1 LKYWLFNDVFYYKFV
16 NMSKSIDTIFLL
28 GYMGAGKTV
37 IGRSLSKKLG
47 FKFYDLDNYIEQI
60 EGKKVSDIFNEK
72 NEVYFRKIENKY
84 LHELSLKNEK
94 KIISTGGGTPCFKNN
109 LEIIQTSSNS
119 ISVYLKAD
127 IETLVKRLLHSIEKR
142 PIISHLK
149 KEDELKEFI
158 TKHLFERSFYYEK
171 SDIKIKTDDI
181 ELKDIV
187 KLIGELI

>member
-1 LKYWLFNDVFYYKFV
+1 
-16 NMSKSIDTIFLL
+16 MSKSIDTIFLL

-109 LEIIQTSSNS
+109 LEIIQKSSNS
-119 ISVYLKAD
+119 ISVYLKAN

-142 PIISHLK
+142 PIISHLN

-171 SDIKIKTDDI
+171 SDVKIKTDDI

>member
-1 LKYWLFNDVFYYKFV
+1 
-16 NMSKSIDTIFLL
+16 MSKSIDTIFLL

-84 LHELSLKNEK
+84 LQELLLKKEK

-119 ISVYLKAD
+119 ISVYLKAN

-142 PIISHLK
+142 PLISHLK

-171 SDIKIKTDDI
+171 SDVKIKTDDI

>member
-1 LKYWLFNDVFYYKFV
+1 
-16 NMSKSIDTIFLL
+16 MSKSIDTIFLL

-84 LHELSLKNEK
+84 LQELLLKKEK

-119 ISVYLKAD
+119 ISIYLKAN
-127 IETLVKRLLHSIEKR
+127 IETLVKRLLHSIERR

-171 SDIKIKTDDI
+171 SDVKIKTDDI

>member
-1 LKYWLFNDVFYYKFV
+1 
-16 NMSKSIDTIFLL
+16 MSKSIDTIFLL
-28 GYMGAGKTV
+28 GYMGAGKTL

-84 LHELSLKNEK
+84 LQELSLKKEK

-119 ISVYLKAD
+119 ISVYLKAN

-171 SDIKIKTDDI
+171 SDVKIKTDDI

>member
-1 LKYWLFNDVFYYKFV
+1 
-16 NMSKSIDTIFLL
+16 MSKSINTIFLL

-47 FKFYDLDNYIEQI
+47 FKFYDLDDYIEQI
-60 EGKKVSDIFNEK
+60 EGKKVSEIFNEK

-94 KIISTGGGTPCFKNN
+94 KIISTGGGTPCYKNN
-109 LEIIQTSSNS
+109 LKIIQNTSNS
-119 ISVYLKAD
+119 ISIYLKAN
-127 IETLVKRLLHSIEKR
+127 IETLVKRLFNSIDNR
-142 PIISHLK
+142 PVISHL
-149 KEDELKEFI
+149 EDKSELKEFI

-171 SDIKIKTDDI
+171 SDVKIKTDDI

-187 KLIGELI
+187 KLIKELI

>member
-1 LKYWLFNDVFYYKFV
+1 
-16 NMSKSIDTIFLL
+16 MSKSIDTIFLL

-60 EGKKVSDIFNEK
+60 EDKKVSDIFNEK

-84 LHELSLKNEK
+84 LQELSLKKEK

-119 ISVYLKAD
+119 ISVYLKAN
-127 IETLVKRLLHSIEKR
+127 IETLVKRLLHSIERR

-171 SDIKIKTDDI
+171 SDVKIKTDDI

>member
-1 LKYWLFNDVFYYKFV
+1 
-16 NMSKSIDTIFLL
+16 MSKSIDTIFLL
-28 GYMGAGKTV
+28 GYMGAGKTL

-119 ISVYLKAD
+119 ISIYLKAN
-127 IETLVKRLLHSIEKR
+127 IETLVKRLLYSIDKR

-171 SDIKIKTDDI
+171 SDVKIKTDDI

>member
-1 LKYWLFNDVFYYKFV
+1 
-16 NMSKSIDTIFLL
+16 MSKSIDTIFLL

-60 EGKKVSDIFNEK
+60 EGKKVSEIFNEK
-72 NEVYFRKIENKY
+72 NEVYFRKIENTY
-84 LHELSLKNEK
+84 LQELSSKKEK

-109 LEIIQTSSNS
+109 LKIIQTSSNS
-119 ISVYLKAD
+119 ISVYLKAN
-127 IETLVKRLLHSIEKR
+127 IETLVNRLNLSIDKR
-142 PIISHLK
+142 PIISHLRT
-149 KEDELKEFI
+149 ENELKEFI

-171 SDIKIKTDDI
+171 SDVKIKTDDI